1 MSEGVILWST
11 GTSRTNGERGDGM
24 TQDELKEIPI
34 FAKQIDKHLDRLKF
48 LKAKSTSVP
57 AMQTSERVQTSVID
71 RSMVV
76 ADSIVDLER
85 EIDAEKK
92 ELDRMRKSASQF
104 FALHDL
110 TLEER
115 ELLDYRYIYCYTW
128 EEVASLLHVGERTA
142 RWRHSQ
148 VMEKLFPES

>member
-1 MSEGVILWST
+1 
-11 GTSRTNGERGDGM
+11 M
-24 TQDELKEIPI
+24 TQEEIRAIP
-34 FAKQIDKHLDRLKF
+34 AAAVQIHKHLDRMKF

-85 EIDAEKK
+85 EINAEKK

-104 FALHDL
+104 FASHDL

>member
-1 MSEGVILWST
+1 
-11 GTSRTNGERGDGM
+11 M
-24 TQDELKEIPI
+24 TQEEIRAIP
-34 FAKQIDKHLDRLKF
+34 AAAVQIHKHLDRLEF
-48 LKAKSTSVP
+48 LKAKSTSVS

-85 EIDAEKK
+85 EIDAEKR
-92 ELDRMRKSASQF
+92 ELDQMRKSASQF
-104 FALHDL
+104 FAAHEL

-148 VMEKLFPES
+148 VMGKLFPES

>member
-1 MSEGVILWST
+1 V
-11 GTSRTNGERGDGM
+11 
-24 TQDELKEIPI
+24 TQEEIRAIP
-34 FAKQIDKHLDRLKF
+34 AAAVQIHKHLDRLEF
-48 LKAKSTSVP
+48 LKAKSTSVS

-85 EIDAEKK
+85 EIDAEKR
-92 ELDRMRKSASQF
+92 ELDQMRKSASQF
-104 FALHDL
+104 FAAHEL

-148 VMEKLFPES
+148 VMGKLFPEG

>member
-1 MSEGVILWST
+1 
-11 GTSRTNGERGDGM
+11 M
-24 TQDELKEIPI
+24 TREEIRAIP
-34 FAKQIDKHLDRLKF
+34 AAAVQIHKHLDRLKF

-92 ELDRMRKSASQF
+92 ELDRMRKNASQF
-104 FALHDL
+104 FASHDL

>member
-1 MSEGVILWST
+1 
-11 GTSRTNGERGDGM
+11 M
-24 TQDELKEIPI
+24 TQEELRAIP
-34 FAKQIDKHLDRLKF
+34 AAAAQIHKHLDRLKF

-76 ADSIVDLER
+76 ADSIVDLEH
-85 EIDAEKK
+85 EIDVEKK
-92 ELDRMRKSASQF
+92 ELDQMRKSASQF
-104 FALHDL
+104 FAAHDL

>member
-1 MSEGVILWST
+1 
-11 GTSRTNGERGDGM
+11 M
-24 TQDELKEIPI
+24 TQEEIRAIP
-34 FAKQIDKHLDRLKF
+34 AAAAQIHKHLDRLKF

-76 ADSIVDLER
+76 ADSIIDLER
-85 EIDAEKK
+85 EVDAEKK
-92 ELDRMRKSASQF
+92 ELDQMRKSASQF
-104 FALHDL
+104 FASHDL

>member
-1 MSEGVILWST
+1 
-11 GTSRTNGERGDGM
+11 M
-24 TQDELKEIPI
+24 TQEEIRAIP
-34 FAKQIDKHLDRLKF
+34 AAAVQIHKHLDRLKF
-48 LKAKSTSVP
+48 LKAKSTSAP

-76 ADSIVDLER
+76 ADSIVDLEH
-85 EIDAEKK
+85 EVDAEKK
-92 ELDRMRKSASQF
+92 ELDQMRKSASQF
-104 FALHDL
+104 FASHDL

-115 ELLDYRYIYCYTW
+115 ELLDYRYLYCYTW

-148 VMEKLFPES
+148 VMEKLFPGS

>member
-1 MSEGVILWST
+1 
-11 GTSRTNGERGDGM
+11 M
-24 TQDELKEIPI
+24 TQEEIRAIP
-34 FAKQIDKHLDRLKF
+34 AAAMQINKHLDRLKF

-76 ADSIVDLER
+76 ADSIVDLEH
-85 EIDAEKK
+85 EIDVEKK
-92 ELDRMRKSASQF
+92 ELDQMRKSASQF
-104 FALHDL
+104 FASHDL

-148 VMEKLFPES
+148 VMEKLFPDS

>member
-1 MSEGVILWST
+1 
-11 GTSRTNGERGDGM
+11 M
-24 TQDELKEIPI
+24 TQEEIRAIP
-34 FAKQIDKHLDRLKF
+34 AAAVQIHKHLDRLNF

-104 FALHDL
+104 FASHDL

-148 VMEKLFPES
+148 VMKKLFPDS

>member
-1 MSEGVILWST
+1 
-11 GTSRTNGERGDGM
+11 M

-34 FAKQIDKHLDRLKF
+34 FAKQIDKHLERLDF
-48 LKAKSTSVP
+48 LKQKSTCVP
-57 AMQTSERVQTSVID
+57 PLQTTERVQTSAID
-71 RSMVV
+71 RSMVLS
-76 ADSIVDLER
+76 DSIIDLER
-85 EIDAEKK
+85 EVAGERK
-92 ELDRMRKSASQF
+92 ELDQMRKQASQF
-104 FALHDL
+104 FASCDL

-148 VMEKLFPES
+148 VMGKLFPEV